1 MVVKYSGNI
10 PYPYIIDTLDT
21 FYGINNKSDVEEY
34 SSTQPSKK
42 LKSMKKQKSQ
52 KRRLSILITTFWD
65 YPHTGGL
72 SNYISELSAT
82 LRSQGHYVDVISPR
96 KFPSLKK
103 EEMRNE
109 IVPELEDFFSTRYG
123 EVNKLILKNQRLLYI
138 YEQMLKT
145 VDLEKYDILHAQDL
159 FTANI
164 LGKFN
169 KSLQKPLF
177 YTPHGMYTFNRLK
190 FNIFDKGSV
199 EEAYYLR
206 MEQQAVSFASH
217 IIILHDGFRPPLESI
232 GAKQEH
238 MTTVYTGIENKMYPK
253 KHKAKDDKITIA
265 SIARLGPRKG
275 HRDLLSALST
285 INHLDNVEV
294 LIVGDGEMRE
304 ELEEQKEKFHLDMVH
319 FLGTRTDIPEILHET
334 DIFVLA
340 TLNDSLPLSIIE
352 AMHAQ
357 TAIIST
363 ECGGIPEIIKHNKT
377 GIIIEP
383 GDTETLAR
391 ALSFFIANTKARARM
406 AANAKR
412 FANAN
417 LTNVKMVSFISNLY
431 SQALAAFKVGEKI

>member
-1 MVVKYSGNI
+1 MKHSGNI

-21 FYGINNKSDVEEY
+21 FYGVNNKSDVQKY
-34 SSTQPSKK
+34 SSFQPSKK
-42 LKSMKKQKSQ
+42 LKLTAKQGSQ

-96 KFPSLKK
+96 KFPSFKK

-123 EVNKLILKNQRLLYI
+123 EVNNLILKNHRLLYI

-145 VDLEKYDILHAQDL
+145 VDLERYDILHAQDL

-164 LGKFN
+164 LGNFN

-217 IIILHDGFRPPLESI
+217 IIILHDGFRSPLESI

-238 MTTVYTGIENKMYPK
+238 MTTVYTGIKNKMYAK
-253 KHKAKDDKITIA
+253 KRKEKDQKITIA

-275 HRDLLSALST
+275 HKDLLKALST
-285 INHLDNVEV
+285 INHQLDNVEV

-304 ELEEQKEKFHLDMVH
+304 ELEEQKEQLNLDMVH
-319 FLGTRTDIPEILHET
+319 FLRTRTDVPEILHET

-352 AMHAQ
+352 AMHAE

-363 ECGGIPEIIKHNKT
+363 ECGGIPEIVKHNKT

-391 ALSFFIANTKARARM
+391 ALSFFITNKKARERM
-406 AANAKR
+406 ATNAKH
-412 FANAN
+412 FAKAK
-417 LTNVKMVSFISNLY
+417 LTNEKMVSFINNLY
-431 SQALAAFKVGEKI
+431 VQGLAAFKVGEKI

>member
-1 MVVKYSGNI
+1 
-10 PYPYIIDTLDT
+10 
-21 FYGINNKSDVEEY
+21 
-34 SSTQPSKK
+34 
-42 LKSMKKQKSQ
+42 
-52 KRRLSILITTFWD
+52 
-65 YPHTGGL
+65 
-72 SNYISELSAT
+72 
-82 LRSQGHYVDVISPR
+82 
-96 KFPSLKK
+96 
-103 EEMRNE
+103 
-109 IVPELEDFFSTRYG
+109 
-123 EVNKLILKNQRLLYI
+123 
-138 YEQMLKT
+138 
-145 VDLEKYDILHAQDL
+145 
-159 FTANI
+159 
-164 LGKFN
+164 
-169 KSLQKPLF
+169 
-177 YTPHGMYTFNRLK
+177 
-190 FNIFDKGSV
+190 
-199 EEAYYLR
+199 
-206 MEQQAVSFASH
+206 
-217 IIILHDGFRPPLESI
+217 
-232 GAKQEH
+232 
-238 MTTVYTGIENKMYPK
+238 
-253 KHKAKDDKITIA
+253 
-265 SIARLGPRKG
+265 
-275 HRDLLSALST
+275 
-285 INHLDNVEV
+285 
-294 LIVGDGEMRE
+294 MRE